1 MIFSA
6 AEVDTNFD
14 VNVLTA
20 SNGVIIGTLGG
31 HPDTAAG
38 AKLAVDERQAEK
50 LYTGAMKD
58 HTMYVIPYL
67 EIERKHGMRS
77 NLASAC
83 LAQVSLP

>member
-38 AKLAVDERQAEK
+38 AKLAVDERQTEK

-58 HTMYVIPYL
+58 HAMYVIPYL